1 MTLAFD
7 RLESAFRS
15 PIRPV
20 LHSAAR
26 VVQEMGKSRAAA
38 YSLRGYVVDEDS
50 HPEALVDGG
59 YTNASDI
66 ASSEADQ
73 SEAEGYR
80 IQLSASWSRPC
91 YAM

>member
-1 MTLAFD
+1 MDHTFD

-59 YTNASDI
+59 YANSSDV
-66 ASSEADQ
+66 ANSEADQ
-73 SEAEGYR
+73 SEAEGHVF
-80 IQLSASWSRPC
+80 
-91 YAM
+91 